1 MKKFLVLAS
10 IILLLSFVTTSLFSI
25 AFNINLK
32 RDAHAV
38 ENIFNSVSVGLL
50 FEKYLPQETYYDGP
64 QNNPSPLIKPF
75 NMLFLG
81 VGFFFFSLIGRK
93 KFKSQFAVS
102 KILRDNGG
110 RRLGI
115 DRRQFSYDFHI
126 PERRFGKERRSGNDR
141 RRKSRTQ
148 KY

>member
-1 MKKFLVLAS
+1 
-10 IILLLSFVTTSLFSI
+10 VTTSLFSI

-50 FEKYLPQETYYDGP
+50 FEKYFPQETYYDGP
-64 QNNPSPLIKPF
+64 QNNPSPLIKSF

-93 KFKSQFAVS
+93 KFKS
-102 KILRDNGG
+102 
-110 RRLGI
+110 
-115 DRRQFSYDFHI
+115 
-126 PERRFGKERRSGNDR
+126 
-141 RRKSRTQ
+141 
-148 KY
+148 